1 MTFFKQ
7 VLVCKLHQ
15 KSWVY
20 CLLAVCVLVS
30 TLQASAQVRPPRR
43 KHRIMVDPAAK
54 KEKTLKADIGASLKD
69 IAKRATQYIVPQAS
83 IGLHHPKV
91 DVVFVVDGSRQMS
104 GHLADLEKRLVDM
117 LTVIEAKTMDYRFA
131 LVSFHSVYGEPRVN
145 FHQWTFDYL
154 SIENAFQD
162 MRVESGNNIES
173 GYGLDAVV
181 KGLNGLEFREE
192 VLTQFV
198 VVTNSRMR
206 TAWAEAKAKS
216 KISQQIID
224 LCRKDSVQLNFI
236 GISEKVQAELTDET
250 GGTWYPIDSNQRQ
263 MDGQR
268 IRSGE
273 TIADKAL
280 LRIDGLFKRIAENL
294 VESNP
299 GKVDIVF
306 VFDYS
311 RSMETKTDAACD
323 GLDLMVSVFK
333 AAGLDYRFGIIRFW
347 AAVGGGESTVV
358 VTKPPLE
365 PEQVKSLFRLP
376 KIGDEHLLD
385 AIIEGV
391 PKLRTEE
398 GRDLVLIVVTDE
410 STSKRSEKG
419 YTAGRAIS
427 VCRGALARVYVIG
440 GVTSMRSSSIGD
452 NFQRQVAELT
462 KGAHYIMPGSTIA
475 DERR

>member
-1 MTFFKQ
+1 MRKWIYCLCI
-7 VLVCKLHQ
+7 VSLLVC
-15 KSWVY
+15 
-20 CLLAVCVLVS
+20 

-43 KHRIMVDPAAK
+43 KHRIMVDPGAK
-54 KEKTLKADIGASLKD
+54 KEKTLKADVGASLKD
-69 IAKRATQYIVPQAS
+69 IAKRATQYTQN
-83 IGLHHPKV
+83 PKV
-91 DVVFVVDGSRQMS
+91 DVVLVVDGSRRML
-104 GHLADLEKRLVDM
+104 GPLADLEKKFVDM

-154 SIENAFQD
+154 SIENAFRD

-173 GYGLDAVV
+173 GYGLDAVI
-181 KGLNGLEFREE
+181 KGLNELEFREE
-192 VLTQFV
+192 VITQFV
-198 VVTNSRMR
+198 VITNSRMR
-206 TAWAEAKAKS
+206 TSWTEAKAKS
-216 KISQQIID
+216 KISEQIID
-224 LCRKDSVQLNFI
+224 LCRKNDVQLNFI

-250 GGTWYPIDSNQRQ
+250 NGMWYPIDSNQRQ

-268 IRSGE
+268 IRSGA

-294 VESNP
+294 VESHP

-311 RSMETKTDAACD
+311 LSMEPKTDAACD

-333 AAGLDYRFGIIRFW
+333 AAGLDYQFGIIRFW
-347 AAVGGGESTVV
+347 AAVGGGESTIV

-365 PEQVKSLFRLP
+365 PEQIKSLFRLP

-398 GRDLVLIVVTDE
+398 GRDLVLIIVTDE

-419 YTAGRAIS
+419 YTAGRAVS

-452 NFQRQVAELT
+452 NFQRQVAQST
-462 KGAHYIMPGSTIA
+462 KGEHYIMPGSTIA